1 MNENELYKQAVM
13 LWGKRAQ
20 SDMMIEEA
28 SELIKV
34 ILKYRRGQ
42 ASKDDV
48 ASEIVDCHIMLSQMH
63 IILNDEDEY
72 NKQLV
77 LKLDRL
83 QSKIEKELKTD
94 LGKIKRH
101 LHEESIK
108 KNIKKQY

>member
-1 MNENELYKQAVM
+1 MDENKLYEQAVM
-13 LWGKRAQ
+13 LWGKQAQ

-63 IILNDEDEY
+63 IILNDE
-72 NKQLV
+72 NKFKEQLSF
-77 LKLDRL
+77 KLNRL
-83 QSKIEKELKTD
+83 QSRIEKELRTD
-94 LGKIKRH
+94 LGKMKRH
-101 LHEESIK
+101 VHEEAIK
-108 KNIKKQY
+108 KNSVM